1 MFVQRILTVLWP
13 AFLVAAAAE
22 FVFFG
27 LFDPQDLTLFG
38 EPLEASR
45 MTIYSVGFFF
55 FWGVGAASGALT
67 LFLYRPDAK

>member
-1 MFVQRILTVLWP
+1 MAMQRALSVLWP
-13 AFLVAAAAE
+13 SFLVAAGAE

-38 EPLEASR
+38 EHLEASR

-55 FWGVGAASGALT
+55 FWAVGAASGALA
-67 LFLYRPDAK
+67 LFLHRPDAK